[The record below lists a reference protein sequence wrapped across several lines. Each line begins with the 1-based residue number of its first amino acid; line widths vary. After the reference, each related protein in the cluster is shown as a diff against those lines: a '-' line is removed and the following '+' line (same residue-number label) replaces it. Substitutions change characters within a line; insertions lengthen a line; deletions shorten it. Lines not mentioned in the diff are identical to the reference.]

1 MPLSLR
7 ASFGVEIT
15 QAQIQRNILVYPQQ
29 WEMKDALLGLST
41 WYCHHELRDAPL
53 ECFWGQTDCFLK
65 LCVEPHDSWTKSR
78 SLLVKWATARGYAF
92 RFIHAALQ
100 RPCCDS
106 RPVHVRQA
114 DVMHRD
120 NLWAISW
127 TQYWEFTKEHSLVS
141 TTVKLVAQDIYQ
153 TIWNTKPWFLLFLFF
168 LIL

>member
-7 ASFGVEIT
+7 ASFGLEIT

-41 WYCHHELRDAPL
+41 WYRHHELRDAPL

-65 LCVEPHDSWTKSR
+65 LCVEPHDSWTRSR
-78 SLLVKWATARGYAF
+78 SFLVKWATARGYAF

-114 DVMHRD
+114 EVTHRD
-120 NLWAISW
+120 NLCFPFYLSVSFFSFFFIYSVSLHNLS
-127 TQYWEFTKEHSLVS
+127 YLIHSHMPLHLPS
-141 TTVKLVAQDIYQ
+141 ACL
-153 TIWNTKPWFLLFLFF
+153 N
-168 LIL
+168 